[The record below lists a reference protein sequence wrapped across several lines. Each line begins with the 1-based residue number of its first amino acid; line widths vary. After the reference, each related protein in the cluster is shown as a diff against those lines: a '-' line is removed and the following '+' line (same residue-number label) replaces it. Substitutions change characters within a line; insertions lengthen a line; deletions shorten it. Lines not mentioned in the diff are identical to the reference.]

1 MSQPD
6 DAAFFTA
13 DFTALPAEQVLKKW
27 RQQVLDSE
35 RDRAAYI
42 QACVCFA
49 LCTAYVSFTR
59 SWAAVGLP
67 ICERQ
72 PHSLQSCIL

>member
-13 DFTALPAEQVLKKW
+13 DFTALPAEQMLKKW

-42 QACVCFA
+42 QACDHIAF
-49 LCTAYVSFTR
+49 
-59 SWAAVGLP
+59 
-67 ICERQ
+67 
-72 PHSLQSCIL
+72 LQSVLHMLALQEDVPL

>member
-13 DFTALPAEQVLKKW
+13 DFTALPAEQLLKKW
-27 RQQVLDSE
+27 RQQVLNSE

-42 QACVCFA
+42 QARAYLVDPAAFSY
-49 LCTAYVSFTR
+49 LCYRYIMNGCCCRLA
-59 SWAAVGLP
+59 
-67 ICERQ
+67 RQ
-72 PHSLQSCIL
+72 RECS

>member
-13 DFTALPAEQVLKKW
+13 DFTALPAEQMLKKW

-42 QACVCFA
+42 QACDHLASLHCGLHMLPLTHME
-49 LCTAYVSFTR
+49 LC
-59 SWAAVGLP
+59 W
-67 ICERQ
+67 
-72 PHSLQSCIL
+72 